1 MYYTL
6 ERLTNYGIMYMMH
19 VFKYDTLYK
28 KDNNDSIRQW
38 SVEVCG
44 DGYRTHSGVVG
55 GKITTSE
62 WYRVDATNIG
72 KVNERDI
79 EAQARFEARSKWQ
92 KKIDSGYTTDLD
104 SCNTATVK
112 ISPMLAKKW
121 EDRKD
126 KISFPLASQPKL
138 DGLRC
143 WIDKQGAWTRNGK
156 RWVTVPFLTEELR
169 HFFNEWPNAILDGE
183 LYSHD
188 LKHDFNKICSLVK
201 KTKPTPADIEECKAK
216 IKYHVYD
223 CVTELL
229 KNTPFTTRSYSVQK
243 IVEKLSPSFVA
254 VRTDIANTQ
263 EELDALYEEYTRDGY
278 EGQMIR
284 LPDSY
289 YEFKRSA
296 NLLKRKEFMDD
307 EYIIVDICEGNGNK
321 AGMAGYAILQHPDGR
336 TFNSNIKGQHDFLTD
351 LLKNREQ
358 YIGTYATCTF
368 FNLTPDGIPRFPYI
382 TRLRD
387 GQGVD

>member
-1 MYYTL
+1 MKL
-6 ERLTNYGIMYMMH
+6 PP
-19 VFKYDTLYK
+19 LYK
-28 KDNNDSIRQW
+28 KDNNDGIRIWSIEINYD
-38 SVEVCG
+38 SF
-44 DGYRTHSGVVG
+44 RTHSGVYK
-55 GKITTSE
+55 GKIVTSE
-62 WYRVDATNIG
+62 WYKVIATNVG
-72 KVNERDI
+72 RANHRTLSE
-79 EAQARFEARSKWQ
+79 QAEFEARARWQ
-92 KKIDSGYTTDLD
+92 KKIDSGYSEDLE
-104 SCNTATVK
+104 SCNIATVK

-156 RWVTVPFLTEELR
+156 RWMTVPFLTKELR

-229 KNTPFTTRSYSVQK
+229 KNTPFTARSYSVQK

-254 VRTDIANTQ
+254 VRTDIAYNQ
-263 EELDALYEEYTRDGY
+263 EELDALYEEYLRDGY
-278 EGQMIR
+278 EGQMVR
-284 LPDSY
+284 VPDSY

-296 NLLKRKEFMDD
+296 NLLKRKEFQDD
-307 EYIIVDICEGNGNK
+307 EYEIIEIGEGNGNK
-321 AGMAGYAILQHPDGR
+321 VGMAGFAVLRHPDGR
-336 TFNSNIKGQHDFLTD
+336 TFNSNIKGNHEFLKQ
-351 LLKNREQ
+351 LLDKRESLV
-358 YIGTYATCTF
+358 GTYATCTF

-382 TRLRD
+382 TKLRD
-387 GQGVD
+387 GRGID